1 MEENNKA
8 ILNTVLIGNPGVG
21 KSTFLN
27 GLLMQ
32 RKFESGIALGKGLTS
47 VCQKEVDSCGNVFID
62 TPGLS
67 DIKMRRQAAQEI
79 KIALTNGGLFK
90 IFFVITLEEGRIR
103 PDDKTTMKL
112 VLESAPIGSLYSI
125 IINKLQPEIIEM
137 LNDPKE
143 KKEFLTLLNEELPP
157 TSSVYLNSFDST
169 LSAKKNIIP
178 QLAADFLEFVF
189 NSPMLLISPSTV
201 KEIKSD
207 NFEAV
212 KELLTR
218 QLEQLKEDN
227 QAMKQAFEKQQKKYK
242 ELAVQSIQQQQDLQ
256 KQFGAQ
262 LDQIKSNYDQ
272 QLNEVRKNAKPA
284 KGGLFSTV
292 GKFLDSIF

>member
-1 MEENNKA
+1 MLVE
-8 ILNTVLIGNPGVG
+8 
-21 KSTFLN
+21 TF
-27 GLLMQ
+27 
-32 RKFESGIALGKGLTS
+32 
-47 VCQKEVDSCGNVFID
+47 FID

-67 DIKMRRQAAQEI
+67 DIKLRRQAAQEI
-79 KIALTNGGLFK
+79 KIALTNGGLFR

-103 PDDKTTMKL
+103 PDDKTTMSL
-112 VLESAPIGSLYSI
+112 VLESAPIGSLYYI

-137 LNDPKE
+137 LNDPKQ

-157 TSSVYLNSFDST
+157 TSSVFLNSYDST

-178 QLAADFLEFVF
+178 KLAADFVDFVL
-189 NSPMLLISPSTV
+189 NSPMLLISPSSV

-218 QLEQLKEDN
+218 QLEQLKQDN

-242 ELAVQSIQQQQDLQ
+242 QLAEQSIQQQQDLQ
-256 KQFGAQ
+256 TQFGAQ
-262 LDQIKSNYDQ
+262 LDGIKKSYDQ
-272 QLNEVRKNAKPA
+272 QLDEVRKNSTPA
-284 KGGLFSTV
+284 KKGIFSTV
-292 GKFLDSIF
+292 GMFLDNLI